1 MIVNKAIV
9 EKLSSRHAVEN
20 IVNLSA
26 FSPEHGAFT
35 KGLYDRHLE
44 YVPNRYSGRVL
55 VFVAKTDELLNHGQ
69 VKAAW
74 RKIAPSSEIFEV
86 DGTHVNIMQTPHGL
100 PVAKRLREKIKEL
113 SEQFRPIREY
123 G

>member
-1 MIVNKAIV
+1 M
-9 EKLSSRHAVEN
+9 SWRHAIEN
-20 IVNLSA
+20 VVNLSA
-26 FSPEHGAFT
+26 FTPAHAAFM

-44 YVPNRYSGRVL
+44 YVPNSYSGRVL

-74 RKIAPSSEIFEV
+74 GKIAPFSEIFEV
-86 DGTHVNIMQTPHGL
+86 DGTHVDIMQMPRGL

-113 SEQFRPIREY
+113 SEQFRPVR
-123 G
+123 